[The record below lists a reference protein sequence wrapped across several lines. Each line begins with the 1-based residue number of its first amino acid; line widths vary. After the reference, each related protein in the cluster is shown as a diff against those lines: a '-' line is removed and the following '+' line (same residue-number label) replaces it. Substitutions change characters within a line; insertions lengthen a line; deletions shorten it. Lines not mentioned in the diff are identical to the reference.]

1 VVGGQAIGRFA
12 EFFGLFTGTIWRK
25 DHIPGIRANL
35 PLIARA
41 GSAYPWNCRKLG
53 ELIGLKA

>member
-1 VVGGQAIGRFA
+1 MAQ
-12 EFFGLFTGTIWRK
+12 
-25 DHIPGIRANL
+25 DNIPGIRANW

-41 GSAYPWNCRKLG
+41 GSAYLWTYRKLG